1 MPVSAPPAGPP
12 AGKWWVLLAIG
23 IGTFMTALDGSVVNT
38 ILPLVGKTHNSSIAG
53 VEWVV
58 TIYLL
63 VLSGL
68 LLSFGRLGDLRGHRQ
83 VYLGGFG
90 IFIASSAL
98 CGLAGSLGWLIALR
112 AVQALGAAMLAA
124 NSPAILTGAFPAR
137 QRGRALG
144 LQATM
149 TYLGL
154 TAGPSLGGWLA
165 ENFGWPWVFYI
176 NVPIGLLA
184 FWLSWRFI
192 AADHGQRSQES
203 FDLRGAAT
211 FIAALSLLLLGLN
224 QGHNL
229 GWTSWP
235 VVGALLTAAIL
246 AVGFIRIEQST
257 PYPMLDLSLFQNRTF
272 SAATGAAILN
282 YICVYSITFLMPFHL
297 LEARGFS
304 PARAGLIL
312 TAMPVVMALVAPV
325 SGALSDRIGTR
336 LPSLLGMIF
345 LSAGLALLATLRLD
359 APVSWI
365 AAALGLAG
373 LGIGIFVSPN
383 TSALMGAAPRHRQ
396 GIASGILASCR
407 NIGMVL
413 GVGLAGAVFTT
424 VLTRQAVQDPAAV
437 LTAIEASFW
446 VAAAIAAAGA
456 VLAAIRPAAPGK
468 AEHQTE

>member
-1 MPVSAPPAGPP
+1 MPVFAPPAGPP

-203 FDLRGAAT
+203 SEAARWQPRRGCRHVISPAASC
-211 FIAALSLLLLGLN
+211 ARA
-224 QGHNL
+224 
-229 GWTSWP
+229 
-235 VVGALLTAAIL
+235 
-246 AVGFIRIEQST
+246 QS
-257 PYPMLDLSLFQNRTF
+257 DGRR
-272 SAATGAAILN
+272 ATGCA
-282 YICVYSITFLMPFHL
+282 
-297 LEARGFS
+297 EAR
-304 PARAGLIL
+304 
-312 TAMPVVMALVAPV
+312 
-325 SGALSDRIGTR
+325 
-336 LPSLLGMIF
+336 
-345 LSAGLALLATLRLD
+345 LR
-359 APVSWI
+359 
-365 AAALGLAG
+365 
-373 LGIGIFVSPN
+373 
-383 TSALMGAAPRHRQ
+383 
-396 GIASGILASCR
+396 
-407 NIGMVL
+407 
-413 GVGLAGAVFTT
+413 
-424 VLTRQAVQDPAAV
+424 
-437 LTAIEASFW
+437 
-446 VAAAIAAAGA
+446 
-456 VLAAIRPAAPGK
+456 
-468 AEHQTE
+468 